1 MFTFNLL
8 DLFSDRAKEAVQS
21 AAKYAL
27 DFRRNYIDTEHVL
40 LGVCND
46 DVVDRVFKELDTTAE
61 IVKSKLEPLLMPG
74 NLSSNQIDVSP
85 RAKQV
90 LELAVQN
97 SRTLNHKYVGPEH
110 ILLGLIEEGEGL
122 AAQHLKSLGIELTK
136 ARKAVEKIVGAEELS
151 KKEQTDTPNVD
162 KFSRDLTKLAREGK
176 IDPVIGREK
185 EVKRVIQILSR
196 RKKNN
201 PVLIGDPGVGKTA
214 IAEGLAL
221 KIAHENVPDILMNKR
236 VLALDVGMIVAGAKF
251 RGEFEERAMKVIEE
265 VRNSKGKII
274 LFIDELHSIV
284 GAGDNQGSLDLSN
297 IMKPP
302 LARGELQVV
311 GATTTDE
318 YKKYIEKD
326 GALERRFQPILVEE
340 PSVEETIEILKGI
353 RDNYEAHHKIQISDD
368 ALIAAAQLSERY
380 INDRYLPDKAIDLVD
395 EASSK
400 IRLEKL
406 VKPNDIRNL
415 EIEIKRLEQERES
428 MAASKQFE
436 NAAILKQE
444 IDDNTLK
451 LTQMLNDWE
460 KLKGT
465 GTPILTSEDV
475 EVVASAIAKIPVQK
489 IHHDERKK
497 LINLENELHERIIG
511 QEDAIKAVSE
521 AIRRSRAGLTNPR
534 RPIASFLFLG
544 PTGVGKTELAKALAE
559 KVFGNEAA
567 LIRIDMSEY
576 GEKFNVSKLIGSPPG
591 YVGYEEGGQL
601 TERVRR
607 NPYSILLLDEI
618 EKADNDVFNILLQ
631 ILEDGRLTDGKGK
644 TVNFKNTLI
653 IATSNIGADAIKDF
667 NKFGKSSNKL
677 GFNYETSTDL
687 SKSKS
692 NWDEVKKTIN
702 EELDKFFKPE
712 FINRIDEIII
722 FENLTK
728 EEIKEIAKLEIEKIT
743 KLLTTKNFN
752 IIFDSKVVD
761 YIATKGFS
769 DEYGAREIR
778 RTIQKFIENKIASMI
793 LIGEIEE
800 EKKYTA
806 TILGD
811 ELKIKIKKEA
821 KLQNSLKTNL

>member
-1 MFTFNLL
+1 
-8 DLFSDRAKEAVQS
+8 
-21 AAKYAL
+21 
-27 DFRRNYIDTEHVL
+27 
-40 LGVCND
+40 
-46 DVVDRVFKELDTTAE
+46 
-61 IVKSKLEPLLMPG
+61 
-74 NLSSNQIDVSP
+74 
-85 RAKQV
+85 
-90 LELAVQN
+90 VQN